1 MRSSLFLCYALAATA
16 LLFAGCPGAQQS
28 SGRPEVENVSAA
40 EHFGAASKALLYEFR
55 AKVRKRGAEAAKAE
69 LPQMLESFEG
79 LEKRELGTDLAT
91 YQEILAKL
99 KAMEGPAA
107 SGDRNAVVAAA
118 EEIGTLADKLPGEA
132 NPNPEVE

>member
-1 MRSSLFLCYALAATA
+1 MRPGLRPCGIVAVA
-16 LLFAGCPGAQQS
+16 LLIAAGCTGGQQS